1 MVEPRLS
8 DLYERISDLARRRGF
23 FWPSYEIYGGV
34 SGFYDWGPYGV
45 LLKNRVVEKWRDYFV
60 RRHQEYVV
68 EIESPIIAPSI
79 VFEASGHVEHFTDP
93 VVACLRCGRRFR
105 ADHLIEESLGISV
118 EGYSVEELSRV
129 IKEKGVKCPVDGGEL
144 GEVQVFNL
152 LFKTQIGPYASD
164 IGYLRPELAQGMF
177 IAFKRVLEAMRG
189 RLPLGIAQV
198 GRVGRNEISP
208 RQAMMRLREFTI
220 MEMEYFIDP
229 RDPDGG
235 CPFFEEKSGVK
246 MRLLSYDMRV
256 KGMEPQWFTL
266 EEAVESGVIVDKCL
280 GYWMAVGQEFMESL
294 GIPPQAMYFHEK
306 GVHERAHYSSQTFD
320 QMVKVSRWGWIEVAG
335 HSYRGEYD
343 LTRHMQY
350 SKADLT
356 VFKPYREPLV
366 VKTRKVVVDKSVLG
380 RLFRDKALRIAEALL
395 SSKPEDVQEQ
405 LEEQGFVLVEGYQV
419 PRDAVKVVEVEEKIS
434 GEKIIPHVVEPSYG
448 VDRVAYVTME
458 YAYRERD
465 GRVILA
471 FPRDVAPV
479 QAVVLPLLE
488 NDDNLVREAR
498 MLYRYLVEEGFTVL
512 YDESGSIGR
521 RYARADEIGVP
532 AALTVDYQTLEDG
545 TVTLR
550 DRDTWRQVR
559 VDKTKVVDALRRFLR
574 GARLED
580 LGAPVS
586 PPTQQ
591 D

>member
-1 MVEPRLS
+1 
-8 DLYERISDLARRRGF
+8 
-23 FWPSYEIYGGV
+23 
-34 SGFYDWGPYGV
+34 
-45 LLKNRVVEKWRDYFV
+45 
-60 RRHQEYVV
+60 
-68 EIESPIIAPSI
+68 
-79 VFEASGHVEHFTDP
+79 
-93 VVACLRCGRRFR
+93 
-105 ADHLIEESLGISV
+105 
-118 EGYSVEELSRV
+118 
-129 IKEKGVKCPVDGGEL
+129 
-144 GEVQVFNL
+144 
-152 LFKTQIGPYASD
+152 
-164 IGYLRPELAQGMF
+164 
-177 IAFKRVLEAMRG
+177 
-189 RLPLGIAQV
+189 
-198 GRVGRNEISP
+198 
-208 RQAMMRLREFTI
+208 
-220 MEMEYFIDP
+220 
-229 RDPDGG
+229 
-235 CPFFEEKSGVK
+235 
-246 MRLLSYDMRV
+246 
-256 KGMEPQWFTL
+256 
-266 EEAVESGVIVDKCL
+266 
-280 GYWMAVGQEFMESL
+280 
-294 GIPPQAMYFHEK
+294 
-306 GVHERAHYSSQTFD
+306 
-320 QMVKVSRWGWIEVAG
+320 
-335 HSYRGEYD
+335 
-343 LTRHMQY
+343 
-350 SKADLT
+350 
-356 VFKPYREPLV
+356 
-366 VKTRKVVVDKSVLG
+366 
-380 RLFRDKALRIAEALL
+380 LFRDKALRIAEALL

-405 LEEQGFVLVEGYQV
+405 LKEQGFVLVEGYQV

-498 MLYRYLVEEGFTVL
+498 ILYRHLVEEGFTVL

-574 GARLED
+574 GAKLED
-580 LGAPVS
+580 LGALVS

>member
-1 MVEPRLS
+1 
-8 DLYERISDLARRRGF
+8 
-23 FWPSYEIYGGV
+23 
-34 SGFYDWGPYGV
+34 
-45 LLKNRVVEKWRDYFV
+45 
-60 RRHQEYVV
+60 
-68 EIESPIIAPSI
+68 
-79 VFEASGHVEHFTDP
+79 
-93 VVACLRCGRRFR
+93 
-105 ADHLIEESLGISV
+105 
-118 EGYSVEELSRV
+118 
-129 IKEKGVKCPVDGGEL
+129 
-144 GEVQVFNL
+144 
-152 LFKTQIGPYASD
+152 
-164 IGYLRPELAQGMF
+164 
-177 IAFKRVLEAMRG
+177 
-189 RLPLGIAQV
+189 
-198 GRVGRNEISP
+198 
-208 RQAMMRLREFTI
+208 
-220 MEMEYFIDP
+220 
-229 RDPDGG
+229 
-235 CPFFEEKSGVK
+235 
-246 MRLLSYDMRV
+246 
-256 KGMEPQWFTL
+256 
-266 EEAVESGVIVDKCL
+266 
-280 GYWMAVGQEFMESL
+280 
-294 GIPPQAMYFHEK
+294 
-306 GVHERAHYSSQTFD
+306 
-320 QMVKVSRWGWIEVAG
+320 MVKVSRWGWIEVAG

-498 MLYRYLVEEGFTVL
+498 ILYRYLVEEGFTVL

-574 GARLED
+574 GAKLED

>member
-1 MVEPRLS
+1 
-8 DLYERISDLARRRGF
+8 
-23 FWPSYEIYGGV
+23 
-34 SGFYDWGPYGV
+34 
-45 LLKNRVVEKWRDYFV
+45 
-60 RRHQEYVV
+60 
-68 EIESPIIAPSI
+68 
-79 VFEASGHVEHFTDP
+79 
-93 VVACLRCGRRFR
+93 
-105 ADHLIEESLGISV
+105 
-118 EGYSVEELSRV
+118 
-129 IKEKGVKCPVDGGEL
+129 
-144 GEVQVFNL
+144 
-152 LFKTQIGPYASD
+152 
-164 IGYLRPELAQGMF
+164 
-177 IAFKRVLEAMRG
+177 
-189 RLPLGIAQV
+189 
-198 GRVGRNEISP
+198 
-208 RQAMMRLREFTI
+208 
-220 MEMEYFIDP
+220 
-229 RDPDGG
+229 
-235 CPFFEEKSGVK
+235 
-246 MRLLSYDMRV
+246 
-256 KGMEPQWFTL
+256 
-266 EEAVESGVIVDKCL
+266 
-280 GYWMAVGQEFMESL
+280 
-294 GIPPQAMYFHEK
+294 
-306 GVHERAHYSSQTFD
+306 
-320 QMVKVSRWGWIEVAG
+320 
-335 HSYRGEYD
+335 
-343 LTRHMQY
+343 
-350 SKADLT
+350 
-356 VFKPYREPLV
+356 
-366 VKTRKVVVDKSVLG
+366 VVDKSVLG

-498 MLYRYLVEEGFTVL
+498 ILYRYLVEEGFTVL

-574 GARLED
+574 GAKLED

>member
-1 MVEPRLS
+1 
-8 DLYERISDLARRRGF
+8 
-23 FWPSYEIYGGV
+23 
-34 SGFYDWGPYGV
+34 
-45 LLKNRVVEKWRDYFV
+45 
-60 RRHQEYVV
+60 
-68 EIESPIIAPSI
+68 
-79 VFEASGHVEHFTDP
+79 
-93 VVACLRCGRRFR
+93 
-105 ADHLIEESLGISV
+105 
-118 EGYSVEELSRV
+118 
-129 IKEKGVKCPVDGGEL
+129 
-144 GEVQVFNL
+144 
-152 LFKTQIGPYASD
+152 
-164 IGYLRPELAQGMF
+164 
-177 IAFKRVLEAMRG
+177 
-189 RLPLGIAQV
+189 
-198 GRVGRNEISP
+198 
-208 RQAMMRLREFTI
+208 
-220 MEMEYFIDP
+220 
-229 RDPDGG
+229 
-235 CPFFEEKSGVK
+235 
-246 MRLLSYDMRV
+246 
-256 KGMEPQWFTL
+256 
-266 EEAVESGVIVDKCL
+266 
-280 GYWMAVGQEFMESL
+280 
-294 GIPPQAMYFHEK
+294 
-306 GVHERAHYSSQTFD
+306 
-320 QMVKVSRWGWIEVAG
+320 
-335 HSYRGEYD
+335 
-343 LTRHMQY
+343 
-350 SKADLT
+350 
-356 VFKPYREPLV
+356 
-366 VKTRKVVVDKSVLG
+366 KSVLG

-405 LEEQGFVLVEGYQV
+405 LKEQGFVLVEGYQV

-498 MLYRYLVEEGFTVL
+498 ILYRHLVEEGFTVL

-574 GARLED
+574 GAKLED
-580 LGAPVS
+580 LGALVS

>member
-1 MVEPRLS
+1 MS
-8 DLYERISDLARRRGF
+8 DLYEKISEIARRRGF

-45 LLKNRVVEKWRDYFV
+45 LLKNRIIEKWRDYFV

-93 VVACLRCGRRFR
+93 IVSCLKCGRRFR
-105 ADHLIEESLGISV
+105 ADHLVEEALGISV
-118 EGYSVEELSRV
+118 EGYSIEELGR
-129 IKEKGVKCPVDGGEL
+129 IIREKSVKCPIDGGEL

-152 LFKTQIGPYASD
+152 LFKTQIGPYVSD
-164 IGYLRPELAQGMF
+164 VGYLRPELAQGMF
-177 IAFKRVLEAMRG
+177 VAFKRVLEAMRG

-208 RQAMMRLREFTI
+208 RQAMIRLREFTI

-229 RDPDGG
+229 KDPDGN
-235 CPFFEEKSGVK
+235 CPFFEEKRGVK
-246 MRLLSYDMRV
+246 MKILSYDMRLR
-256 KGMEPQWFTL
+256 GEEPQWFTL
-266 EEAVESGVIVDKCL
+266 EEAVENKVIIDKCL

-294 GIPPQAMYFHEK
+294 GVPSQAMYFNEK

-320 QMVKVSRWGWIEVAG
+320 QVVKVSRWGWVEVAG
-335 HSYRGEYD
+335 HSYRGDYD
-343 LTRHMQY
+343 LSRHMQY

-356 VFKPYREPLV
+356 VFKPYKEPLV
-366 VKTRKVVVDKSVLG
+366 LKTRKFIIDKSILG
-380 RLFRDKALRIAEALL
+380 KLFKEKALKIVEALQ
-395 SSKPEDVQEQ
+395 SFRVEDIQDQ
-405 LEEQGFVLVEGYQV
+405 LEKQGYVVIEGYRV
-419 PRDAVKVVEVEEKIS
+419 PREAIKIIEVEEKIS
-434 GEKIIPHVVEPSYG
+434 GEKIVPHVVEPSYG
-448 VDRVAYVTME
+448 VDRVVYVTIE

-465 GRVILA
+465 GRIILA
-471 FPRDVAPV
+471 FPRDIAPI

-488 NDDNLVREAR
+488 NDDSLIKRARLLYKNLVN
-498 MLYRYLVEEGFTVL
+498 EGFTVL
-512 YDESGSIGR
+512 YDDSGSIGR

-532 AALTVDYQTLEDG
+532 VALTIDYQTLEDG

-550 DRDTWRQVR
+550 DRDTWKQVR
-559 VDKTKVVDALRRFLR
+559 IHEEKVPEALRMFLR

-580 LGAPVS
+580 LGTVCP
-586 PPTQQ
+586 
-591 D
+591 